1 MILQALTEHYEALA
15 KQTTQR
21 QITPRGWTYA
31 KISFALCI
39 NDAGELERV
48 IPLMPNQTQGKMAG
62 MRWQEILLPIEPSGR
77 TGGAQRPSFLWD
89 SSKYFFGI
97 TSEQNEQKE
106 LVTLQKEKHFE
117 SSRELHHRLLDKVDI
132 PAAKALLAFF
142 DHWIPANA
150 VEHPALQ
157 QDWKEITSKANLV
170 FRYDGGYVHDDP
182 LIRQAWQDQ
191 YDDEDNDPTMICLVT
206 GKPGPV
212 ARIHP
217 RIKNLIGGNTSGTYL
232 VSFNEKAF
240 CSYGHEQS
248 LNAPVSKQAAFAYTA
263 ALNYMIADRAHVQHL
278 GDTTVLFWARSGQ
291 SDYQDFFSGFA
302 FGSDVTYDEG
312 DLANMLKNLLQGHP
326 VQYSETLLDPNM
338 DFYILGLSPNAARL
352 SVRFFLRNSFGGF
365 LTNVQRHHKR
375 LDIVRPSF
383 DKHETIS
390 LKALL
395 DATVNQHSRDK
406 VPSSVM
412 TGEVMRAIL
421 ADTRYPASLLNGVT
435 LRIRAEHEIDRTR
448 AAILKAYYLK
458 NPHPDVPKEVLTVS
472 LNSECTTPA
481 YVLGRLFS
489 VYETIQADANKG
501 IKATIKD
508 KYFNTAASTP
518 ATIFPILGNLAQKH
532 LKKLKSDK
540 PGLCVNYEKEIAE
553 ITALLGESFP
563 VRMSLPQQGAFQLG
577 YYHQTQYHYL
587 TKEDKE
593 NV

>member
-1 MILQALTEHYEALA
+1 MILQALAEHYEALTA
-15 KQTTQR
+15 RGK
-21 QITPRGWTYA
+21 IPRPGWAEA
-31 KISFALCI
+31 KISFVLSI
-39 NDAGELERV
+39 NDEGELERV
-48 IPLMPNQTQGKMAG
+48 GSMKTEQAQGKKTVMKP
-62 MRWQEILLPIEPSGR
+62 QPISLPAPVKRSSGI
-77 TGGAQRPSFLWD
+77 ASNFLWD
-89 SSKYFFGI
+89 NSSYLLGVDDKGKPQRSLECFHAC
-97 TSEQNEQKE
+97 KA
-106 LVTLQKEKHFE
+106 
-117 SSRELHHRLLDKVDI
+117 LHHQLLDDVNS
-132 PAAKALLAFF
+132 PAARALLAFF
-142 DHWIPANA
+142 DHWEPAKA
-150 VEHPALQ
+150 AEHPALQ
-157 QDWKEITSKANLV
+157 EDWEELITAANLV
-170 FRYDGGYVHDDP
+170 FRYNGDYVHDDP
-182 LIRQAWQDQ
+182 LVRQAWQNH
-191 YDDEDNDPTMICLVT
+191 YDAKGDGPHMVCLVT
-206 GKPGPV
+206 GKTGPV
-212 ARIHP
+212 EKTHP
-217 RIKNLIGGNTSGTYL
+217 SIKGVAGGQPVGTAL
-232 VSFNEKAF
+232 VSFNASAYW
-240 CSYGHEQS
+240 SYGHEQS

-263 ALNYMIADRAHVQHL
+263 ALNYMVADRAHVQHL

-291 SDYQDFFSGFA
+291 SDYQDFFSCFA

-312 DLANMLKNLLQGHP
+312 DLANMLGSLLQGRS

-365 LTNVQRHHKR
+365 LTNVQRHHER

-458 NPHPDVPKEVLTVS
+458 APHPDVPKEVLTVS
-472 LNSECTTPA
+472 LNPACTNPA

-489 VYETIQADANKG
+489 VYEAIQSAANPG
-501 IKATIKD
+501 INTTIKD

-532 LKKLKSDK
+532 LKKLKASN
-540 PGLCVNYEKEIAE
+540 PGLCVNYEKQLTEIA
-553 ITALLGESFP
+553 ALLGDSFP
-563 VRMSLPQQGAFQLG
+563 ARMSLPQQGAFQLG
-577 YYHQTQYHYL
+577 YYHQTQNRYQK
-587 TKEDKE
+587 KEDKE